1 MWSCRFALR
10 LVPFVAVGL
19 GLVLAAPVAEARDR
33 AYNLVDQVK
42 AHSQFTVF
50 ARALEATPYGAKL
63 SDGGTYTVFAF
74 TDHAFERLPLGIRE
88 VLFTPAGQAWLNKLM
103 AYHVIPGR
111 SASSDLFGQVQT
123 VKSVDGYPITI
134 EGHLK
139 FIRVNGSTI
148 LHADIPA
155 ANGVIH
161 LLDYV
166 IIPPDL

>member
-1 MWSCRFALR
+1 MWLCRSASR
-10 LVPFVAVGL
+10 LSLLAFLGL
-19 GLVLAAPVAEARDR
+19 GLLLAAPAAEARDR
-33 AYNLVDQVK
+33 AYNLLDQVK

-50 ARALEATPYGAKL
+50 ARALEATRYGDKL

-74 TDHAFERLPLGIRE
+74 TDTAFERLPQSVRD
-88 VLFTPAGQAWLNKLM
+88 VLFTPAGQAWLDKLM

-111 SASSDLFGQVQT
+111 SASSDMFGQIQT
-123 VKSVDGYPITI
+123 VRSVEGYPITI

-166 IIPPDL
+166 IIPPDM